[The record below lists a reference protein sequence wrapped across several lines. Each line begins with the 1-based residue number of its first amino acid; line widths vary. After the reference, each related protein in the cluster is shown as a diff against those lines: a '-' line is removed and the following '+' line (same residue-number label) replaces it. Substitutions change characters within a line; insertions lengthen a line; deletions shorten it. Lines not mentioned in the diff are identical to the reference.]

1 MWLKEE
7 YVAVWKEQKMAVK
20 QSFEKALK
28 QLEEIV
34 HELESGDLPLEK
46 AMSRFEEGMRLSRF
60 CSHQLD
66 ETERKIT
73 LLTQDQE
80 GNVVS
85 RDADMGKDS
94 GIGV

>member
-1 MWLKEE
+1 M
-7 YVAVWKEQKMAVK
+7 QKMAVK

-34 HELESGDLPLEK
+34 HELEAGDLPLEK
-46 AMSRFEEGMRLSRF
+46 AMSRFEDGMRLSRF
-60 CSHQLD
+60 CSQQLD

-80 GNVVS
+80 GNAVS
-85 RDADMGKDS
+85 RETDLGDGD
-94 GIGV
+94 

>member
-1 MWLKEE
+1 
-7 YVAVWKEQKMAVK
+7 MAVK

-34 HELESGDLPLEK
+34 QEMESGDLPLEK

-60 CSHQLD
+60 CSQQLD
-66 ETERKIT
+66 ETERKIS

-80 GNVVS
+80 GNVLS
-85 RDADMGKDS
+85 RETDLGKGLRTGD
-94 GIGV
+94 

>member
-1 MWLKEE
+1 
-7 YVAVWKEQKMAVK
+7 MAVK

-46 AMSRFEEGMRLSRF
+46 AMSRFEDGMRLSRF
-60 CSHQLD
+60 CSQQLD

-80 GNVVS
+80 GNAVS
-85 RDADMGKDS
+85 RETDL
-94 GIGV
+94 GIEE

>member
-1 MWLKEE
+1 
-7 YVAVWKEQKMAVK
+7 MAVK

-46 AMSRFEEGMRLSRF
+46 AMSRFEDGMRLSRF
-60 CSHQLD
+60 CSQQLD

-73 LLTQDQE
+73 LLTQDQ
-80 GNVVS
+80 
-85 RDADMGKDS
+85 DGKVTVRESDLS
-94 GIGV
+94 LRFQEQNLNTEAIPDNTSAQ

>member
-1 MWLKEE
+1 
-7 YVAVWKEQKMAVK
+7 MAVK

-46 AMSRFEEGMRLSRF
+46 AMSRFEDGMRLSRF
-60 CSHQLD
+60 CSQQLD

-73 LLTQDQE
+73 LLTQDQY
-80 GNVVS
+80 GNAVS
-85 RDADMGKDS
+85 SETDLGAGEQ
-94 GIGV
+94 GLGHNAL

>member
-1 MWLKEE
+1 
-7 YVAVWKEQKMAVK
+7 MAVK
-20 QSFEKALK
+20 QSFEKAMK

-60 CSHQLD
+60 CSQQLD

-73 LLTQDQE
+73 LLTQDQD
-80 GNVVS
+80 GNVTS
-85 RDADMGKDS
+85 REMDLGAGD
-94 GIGV
+94 